1 MAIGLKHWIKGYTL
15 PTFTL
20 AYIVIFTVAA
30 GTFLMSISLLSPNP
44 DATRDVLPFA
54 TGLVGFLGRRSDRLC
69 LDHHKGQRDKKLG
82 GKKRRH
88 QNRMTRKKVQK
99 LREKKRRHQNRMTR
113 NKNPSRYG

>member
-1 MAIGLKHWIKGYTL
+1 MVIGLKHWIKGYTL

-54 TGLVGFLGRRSDRLC
+54 TGLVGFLGGVVIVMFGSSQRTA
-69 LDHHKGQRDKKLG
+69 GQEAW
-82 GKKRRH
+82 
-88 QNRMTRKKVQK
+88 RKEMEAPKPNDQEERPEAEREEKEAPKPNDPEQK
-99 LREKKRRHQNRMTR
+99 
-113 NKNPSRYG
+113 P